1 LELLSKELG
10 MFIDRKEVGG
20 PNEFE
25 RMSDEE
31 LEAFLRESFD
41 SLSFLHDGRSKP

>member
-1 LELLSKELG
+1 

-31 LEAFLRESFD
+31 LDALLRD
-41 SLSFLHDGRSKP
+41 SIEPLSLLNRRSRH